1 MEWLEVKIHTE
12 SEGVEA
18 LSALLM
24 ELGAGAV
31 QIEDSAEM
39 KTFLQNDERNWDYV
53 DEGLLN
59 IKEDYVFVQLYLT
72 HDKDGYDLFSRIQ
85 YSVEELKKLDLGINM
100 GSLKIEYKI
109 RNEEEWVDNWKKYY
123 KPLDI
128 GKRIVIKP
136 EWETYENTDDK
147 IVFNINPGHLFGT
160 GLHQTTQLCLEH
172 LETKVDEETT
182 LLDIGCGSGILSC
195 VGLMLGAKSAFA
207 LDLEP
212 GCIKVV
218 GENAS
223 LNNIN
228 RDKLTVKSGNAL
240 LDKSL
245 IQEITENKY
254 SIVVA
259 NIVAD
264 IIIALL
270 PLVKKSLEEN
280 GLFISSGII
289 SERIED
295 VHKALLENGFT
306 IIDTTYKDDWV
317 SVVSRLN

>member
-39 KTFLQNDERNWDYV
+39 KTFLERDERNWDYV
-53 DEGLLN
+53 DEELLN
-59 IKEDYVFVQLYLT
+59 IKEDYVFIQLYLT
-72 HDKDGYDLFSRIQ
+72 HDKDGYDLLSRIQ
-85 YSVEELKKLDLGINM
+85 YSVAELKKLDLGINM
-100 GSLKIEYKI
+100 GSLEIEYKI
-109 RNEEEWVDNWKKYY
+109 RNEEEWIDNWKKYY

-136 EWETYENTDDK
+136 EWEEYENIDNK
-147 IVFNINPGHLFGT
+147 VVFNINPGHLFGT

-172 LETKVDEETT
+172 LENQVNDETT
-182 LLDIGCGSGILSC
+182 VLDIGCGSGILSC
-195 VGLMLGAKSAFA
+195 VSLMLGAKSAFA

-228 RDKLTVKSGNAL
+228 MERLTVKSGNAL
-240 LDKSL
+240 LDKAL
-245 IQEITENKY
+245 IQEISAGKY
-254 SIVVA
+254 SIIVA

-270 PLVKKSLEEN
+270 PLVKKALDES
-280 GLFISSGII
+280 GVFISSGII
-289 SERIED
+289 RDRIDD
-295 VHKALLENGFT
+295 VHAALAENGFT
-306 IIDTTYKDDWV
+306 IIGTTYKDEWV
-317 SVVSRLN
+317 SVISRLN